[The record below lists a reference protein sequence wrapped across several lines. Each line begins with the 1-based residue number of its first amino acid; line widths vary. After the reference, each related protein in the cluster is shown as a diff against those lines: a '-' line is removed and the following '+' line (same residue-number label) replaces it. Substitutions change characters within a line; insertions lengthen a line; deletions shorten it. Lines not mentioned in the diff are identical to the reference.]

1 LKFHQRTEQILGS
14 PPQTQLSATESKKID
29 WKKII

>member
-14 PPQTQLSATESKKID
+14 PPQNFCNRK
-29 WKKII
+29 